1 MENNSRSVAMG
12 KCIMPTPPD
21 ALAPYDDASYS
32 RKTWRELPLYRLRG
46 LQKGKSKLENARL
59 HAASQL
65 APTYLITA
73 HIYHSA
79 GSAKRVWKL
88 RRELLSDR

>member
-1 MENNSRSVAMG
+1 MG

-21 ALAPYDDASYS
+21 ALAPFDDASYS
-32 RKTWRELPLYRLRG
+32 GKTRRELPLYRLRG
-46 LQKGKSKLENARL
+46 LQKGKSKLENAGL

-73 HIYHSA
+73 HIQHSV
-79 GSAKRVWKL
+79 GSAKRVCKF
-88 RRELLSDR
+88 RRELLSHR

>member
-1 MENNSRSVAMG
+1 MG

-21 ALAPYDDASYS
+21 ALAPFDDTSYS
-32 RKTWRELPLYRLRG
+32 GKTRRELPLYRLRG
-46 LQKGKSKLENARL
+46 LQKGKSKFQNARL

-73 HIYHSA
+73 HIQHSV

-88 RRELLSDR
+88 GREVLSHR